1 MGKQK
6 NNAYL
11 PNVQWMLEAGIDPK
25 TKLPMKL
32 GLSDPVN
39 LKENI
44 KKQLRIIDEQDHV
57 NKGKWYNIPTD
68 ITSQTLQR
76 MFYYKGQLALFYC
89 KDLEQFFILPFT
101 LAAPDGNGLDV
112 LGRYQYIRPI
122 AYNAGAE
129 DDPKEKNRKKTPIEE
144 YLSTLTLKVRYAPIM
159 PEDLTEEDLYN
170 SAVIIQ
176 DYTPQFNS
184 MNVIPRS
191 VLVEGL
197 LDVMAECIPFMR
209 TSLILGTG
217 VTGMRVQDADQ
228 SQEVT
233 DASLSMLRSALCGLP
248 WIPIEAQV
256 ELQELTG
263 KNMGKAEEYMLAM
276 QSLDNFR
283 LSTLG
288 VDNGG
293 LFEKK
298 AHELNVEAAING
310 GPIGLVLQ
318 DDITIKQDACTI
330 INSIWGLGMW
340 YEPSETISKADANAD
355 GVFYDRNDDSSNSG
369 VDTGGNNNESNEV

>member
-1 MGKQK
+1 MGKGK

-25 TKLPMKL
+25 TKLPIKL
-32 GLSDPVN
+32 GLSDPVA

-44 KKQLRIIDEQDHV
+44 KRQLRIIDEQDHV
-57 NKGKWYNIPTD
+57 NKGKWFNIPLD

-76 MFYYKGQLALFYC
+76 MLYYKGQLAFFYC
-89 KDLEQFFILPFT
+89 KDLEQFFVLPFT
-101 LAAPDGNGLDV
+101 LAAPEGNGLDV

-122 AYNAGAE
+122 AYNAGAA
-129 DDPKEKNRKKTPIEE
+129 DDPEEKKRIKTPIEQ
-144 YLSTLTLKVRYAPIM
+144 YLSTLTLKVRYAPLTEI
-159 PEDLTEEDLYN
+159 TEEDLYN

-184 MNVIPRS
+184 MNVLPRS
-191 VLVEGL
+191 ILVESL
-197 LDVMAECIPFMR
+197 LDTMAECIPFMR

-288 VDNGG
+288 IDNGG

-298 AHELNVEAAING
+298 AHELQSEADLNG
-310 GPIGLVLQ
+310 GPVGLVMQ
-318 DDITIKQDACTI
+318 DDITIKQDACNI
-330 INSIWGLGMW
+330 INSIWGIGMW
-340 YEPSETISKADANAD
+340 YEPSETVSKADANGD
-355 GVFYDRNDDSSNSG
+355 GVYYDRNEAGENSG
-369 VDTGGNNNESNEV
+369 VETGGNNDVSNEV

>member
-1 MGKQK
+1 MGKGK

-25 TKLPMKL
+25 TKLPIKL
-32 GLSDPVN
+32 GLSDPVA

-44 KKQLRIIDEQDHV
+44 KRQLRIIDEQDHV
-57 NKGKWYNIPTD
+57 NKGKWFNIPLD
-68 ITSQTLQR
+68 VTSQYLQR
-76 MFYYKGQLALFYC
+76 MLYYKGQLILFYC
-89 KDLEQFFILPFT
+89 KDLERFFILPFT
-101 LAAPDGNGLDV
+101 NAAPEGNGLDE
-112 LGRYQYIRPI
+112 LGRYQYVRPV
-122 AYNAGAE
+122 AYNAGAV
-129 DDPKEKNRKKTPIEE
+129 DDEKEKNRNKTPLEE
-144 YLSTLTLKVRYAPIM
+144 YLSRLTLKVRYAPLTEI
-159 PEDLTEEDLYN
+159 TEEDLYN

-176 DYTPQFNS
+176 DYTPQYNS
-184 MNVIPRS
+184 MNVMPRS
-191 VLVEGL
+191 ILVEGL
-197 LDVMAECIPFMR
+197 LDTMAECIPFMR

-288 VDNGG
+288 IDNGG

-298 AHELNVEAAING
+298 AHELQSEADLNG
-310 GPIGLVLQ
+310 GPVGLVMQ
-318 DDITIKQDACTI
+318 DDITIKQDACNI
-330 INSIWGLGMW
+330 INSIWGIGMW
-340 YEPSETISKADANAD
+340 YEPSETVSKADANGD
-355 GVFYDRNDDSSNSG
+355 GVYYDRNEAGENSG
-369 VDTGGNNNESNEV
+369 VETGGNNDDTDEV

>member
-1 MGKQK
+1 MGKGK

-11 PNVQWMLEAGIDPK
+11 PNVQWMIEAGIDPK

-32 GLSDPVN
+32 GLSDPVA

-44 KKQLRIIDEQDHV
+44 KRQLRIIDEQDHV
-57 NKGKWYNIPTD
+57 NKGKWFNIPLD

-76 MFYYKGQLALFYC
+76 MLYYKGQLALFYC

-122 AYNAGAE
+122 AYNAGAA
-129 DDPKEKNRKKTPIEE
+129 DDPEEKKRIKSPIEQ
-144 YLSTLTLKVRYAPIM
+144 YLSTLTLKVRYSPLTEI
-159 PEDLTEEDLYN
+159 TEEDLYN

-184 MNVIPRS
+184 MNVLPRS
-191 VLVEGL
+191 ILVESL
-197 LDVMAECIPFMR
+197 LDTMAECIPFMR

-288 VDNGG
+288 IDNGG

-298 AHELNVEAAING
+298 AHELQIEADLNG
-310 GPIGLVLQ
+310 GPVGLVMQ
-318 DDITIKQDACTI
+318 DDITIKQDACNI
-330 INSIWGLGMW
+330 INSIWGIGMW
-340 YEPSETISKADANAD
+340 YEPSETVSKADANGD
-355 GVFYDRNDDSSNSG
+355 GVYYDRNEAGENSG
-369 VDTGGNNNESNEV
+369 VETGGNNDDTDEV